1 MSALVDDNRSNDMCP
16 ICKTDRYLSP
26 NMTFL
31 INPECYHKICESC
44 VDRIFSLGPAQCP
57 YPKCNKM
64 LRKNR
69 FKKQVFDDIKIE
81 REVDMRKRIHS
92 IYNKSEEDFPDL
104 KEYNAYL
111 EYIENLIFNLS
122 NGIDV
127 EKTEEEVNKYEA
139 DHKIEILERAMRESE
154 KDADI
159 TKYQEATERLKQEKL
174 KIQRQMELEDMEFQQ
189 NQKQELMER
198 LSSSDA
204 NAEEIMKEQR
214 SQQAKRTNQRKRQLQ
229 QISNQLEQQFASA
242 NGSSKNGKDTAGNK
256 TPFTPFQGDRD
267 LQKHYSFLGASAEA
281 SKDSHDAYYDPFVN
295 KLSKNK
301 EYLGGGWRPEQV
313 LERALD
319 EAFMGL
325 HCYVEKEKQHEVSTA

>member
-1 MSALVDDNRSNDMCP
+1 MSALLDDNRSNDMCP

-44 VDRIFSLGPAQCP
+44 VDRIFSLGPAKCP

-92 IYNKSEEDFPDL
+92 IYNKSEEDFSDL

-111 EYIENLIFNLS
+111 EYIENLIFNLA
-122 NGIDV
+122 NGFDV
-127 EKTEEEVNKYEA
+127 EKTEEEITKYENE
-139 DHKIEILERAMRESE
+139 HKIEILERAMRESE

-159 TKYQEATERLKQEKL
+159 TKYQEATERLRQEKL

-189 NQKQELMER
+189 QQKQELMER

-204 NAEEIMKEQR
+204 NAEDILKEQR
-214 SQQAKRTNQRKRQLQ
+214 SQQAKRISLRKKQLQ
-229 QISNQLEQQFASA
+229 QISNQLDQQFASVSGLA
-242 NGSSKNGKDTAGNK
+242 KNGKDKADK

-267 LQKHYSFLGASAEA
+267 LQKRYSFLGASADA
-281 SKDSHDAYYDPFVN
+281 VKDSHDAYYDPYVN
-295 KLSKNK
+295 KLAKNR
-301 EYLGGGWRPEQV
+301 EYLGSGWRIELV

-325 HCYVEKEKQHEVSTA
+325 NCFIEKEKQFEVTTV